1 MKKILLTAIA
11 VVGFGFAAQA
21 QDEGGFRVGI
31 HAGLPMG
38 DAGDIYSFNAGVDVA
53 YTWPIADSFTAGV
66 TTGYSYFAGKENDI
80 TIPGGGTITAPKV
93 NGAFVPVAATGKYEL
108 SEKIFL
114 GADLGY
120 ALYVGDGEGDGG
132 FYYQPKVG
140 FQTEMI
146 DIFLGYKGI
155 AVDGVTISSINIGA
169 AYKF

>member
-31 HAGLPMG
+31 HAGMPMG
-38 DAGDIYSFNAGVDVA
+38 DAGDIYTFNAGADVA
-53 YTWPIADSFTAGV
+53 YTWPIADSFTAGI
-66 TTGYSYFAGKENDI
+66 TTGYSYYAGEEIDMG
-80 TIPGGGTITAPKV
+80 PLGTTKV
-93 NGAFVPVAATGKYEL
+93 NGAFIPVAATGKYEL

-120 ALYVGDGEGDGG
+120 ALYAGDGESDGG

-155 AVDGVTISSINIGA
+155 SADGATISSINVGA